1 MDYRIAKDKIAGQV
15 MFLLTIA
22 SIFLVIIMA
31 VGLFIKSESI
41 LSQYNLWELLTES
54 NWRPMEGKFGFLPF
68 LAGTFWCTALAILIA
83 LPISLLMAVYLTEY
97 AHRSIRK
104 YVYPLLDILAGLPSV
119 IYGVWGSLLIV
130 PWVSKHVAPLFVEF
144 SSGYTVLA
152 GGSTLLGLL
161 ISLPVVFYMNV
172 YLKPNSKFGYIAR
185 LAYDTL
191 FGIPSIVYGSF
202 AFTVM
207 VWLGIRASLG
217 GGILVTTLLIV
228 PILIRSMDEV
238 AKTIPQE
245 ILDSSYSLGATRI
258 ETIGVVLRQ
267 IAPAIATATLLS
279 IGRAIGDCA
288 GVMFTA
294 GFSDHIPHGLNQQAA
309 TLPLSV
315 FFQLSA
321 PQEDVQNRAY
331 AAAVVLTIIVLV
343 LSFGGRFIMSH
354 FSKNKI

>member
-1 MDYRIAKDKIAGQV
+1 
-15 MFLLTIA
+15 
-22 SIFLVIIMA
+22 
-31 VGLFIKSESI
+31 
-41 LSQYNLWELLTES
+41 
-54 NWRPMEGKFGFLPF
+54 
-68 LAGTFWCTALAILIA
+68 
-83 LPISLLMAVYLTEY
+83 
-97 AHRSIRK
+97 
-104 YVYPLLDILAGLPSV
+104 
-119 IYGVWGSLLIV
+119 
-130 PWVSKHVAPLFVEF
+130 
-144 SSGYTVLA
+144 
-152 GGSTLLGLL
+152 
-161 ISLPVVFYMNV
+161 MNV
-172 YLKPNSKFGYIAR
+172 YLKPNSNFGYIAR

-202 AFTVM
+202 AFTLM